1 MNLRQ
6 KPLDLVEKCIYK
18 LFISIVNLN
27 NEIKPHL
34 STYSLLLPSFVLII
48 ASYRL
53 KYHAVIETHRITYFR
68 DEP

>member
-6 KPLDLVEKCIYK
+6 EPLDLVEKCIYK

-48 ASYRL
+48 AS
-53 KYHAVIETHRITYFR
+53 H
-68 DEP
+68 